1 MNILIVD
8 DDPKLRGFLC
18 KGLAE
23 QSYTCSEAAT
33 VSQALKCLQ
42 QDRMTPDLIL
52 LDVMLP
58 DGEGWQVL
66 QELRSK
72 GRDTPVIFLTARSQV
87 EERVR
92 GLEMGADDYIIKPFE
107 FRELLARI
115 GVVTRRQSVPTSMTW
130 GSLVLDNMANKVE
143 HDGRPLDLSPKEF
156 AVLRTLLSA
165 NGKVVNK
172 AQLLSLVWGVEFDPG
187 TNVVEVGI
195 ARLRKRLSDSGPER
209 VQTITGQGYRMAS
222 DEGATIG

>member
-1 MNILIVD
+1 MDILIVD
-8 DDPKLRGFLC
+8 DDPKLRGFLR
-18 KGLAE
+18 KGLEE
-23 QSYTCSEAAT
+23 QSYSCSEAST
-33 VSQALKCLQ
+33 VGQALECLQ
-42 QDRMTPDLIL
+42 PDLPAPDLVL

-66 QELRSK
+66 RELRSR

-87 EERVR
+87 DERVR

-115 GVVTRRQSVPTSMTW
+115 GVVTRRQASPTTLTW
-130 GSLVLDNMANKVE
+130 GSLVLDNMVNKVE
-143 HDGRPLDLSPKEF
+143 HDGRRLDLSPKEF

-165 NGKVVNK
+165 KGQIVGKV
-172 AQLLSLVWGVEFDPG
+172 QLLSQVWGVEFDPG

-195 ARLRKRLSDSGPER
+195 ARLRKRLSGSGPER
-209 VQTITGQGYRMAS
+209 IQTITGQGYRMAS
-222 DEGATIG
+222 HEDAAIE